1 MTSKT
6 TSKTA
11 KPADLANASLAQAL
25 TSAINEKALHE
36 WFEKSANLMLG
47 KTLSARGWNATVEAS
62 DVSVGFRSTWGA
74 YVLRAFDLQRLAG
87 GREVSVKLLFTTVQ
101 DAVRHEE
108 YKGEGWERKVKGAKS
123 FADFR
128 AKVPARKSSEPAEAK
143 SVEDF
148 MNSYIKGIGSLED
161 IAPIDT
167 EVWTKFLAVIEAQR
181 KAIITRAKHPSK
193 KAA

>member
-1 MTSKT
+1 MSDSK
-6 TSKTA
+6 KTA
-11 KPADLANASLAQAL
+11 KPEDLANASLAQAL

-62 DVSVGFRSTWGA
+62 NVSVGFRPTWGA

-128 AKVPARKSSEPAEAK
+128 AKVPARKSSNSEDKVA
-143 SVEDF
+143 EDF
-148 MNSYIKGIGSLED
+148 MKSYINGIGSLDD
-161 IAPIDT
+161 IAPTDT

-181 KAIITRAKHPSK
+181 KAIIARAKHPSK
-193 KAA
+193 KVA